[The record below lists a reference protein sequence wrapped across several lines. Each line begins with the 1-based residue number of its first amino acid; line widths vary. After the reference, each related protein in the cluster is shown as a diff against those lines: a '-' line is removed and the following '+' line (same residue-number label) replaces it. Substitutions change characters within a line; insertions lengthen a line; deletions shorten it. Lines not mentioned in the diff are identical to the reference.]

1 MNWDRRAHWR
11 DQMRKLSCRILRHY
25 PRLRTEKSA
34 SSNQPMRSERSAP
47 AVKWR
52 GPSGHPRSSGRKS
65 DEGGGFMCISKPAVE
80 ANSHSSARRALV
92 REKHVRQQ
100 HATTAAQ
107 LNNAL
112 AREEALLCEKSDL
125 LRRHEMMAQEFE
137 HRLFNSLR
145 LIVSLLWL
153 QSRAA
158 STPEAATQLSIAADR
173 VAAFGT
179 RAPAAAC
186 ARSSGESGVQAI
198 YPSPVRG
205 PFGFAL
211 PGRSE
216 SRHRG
221 GGCGCRDTDSTRHPA
236 GVYHQ
241 RAHHQ
246 FGKIRQKHHHRSI
259 GNGVGQ

>member
-1 MNWDRRAHWR
+1 MSHSSTLSSTSDGKE
-11 DQMRKLSCRILRHY
+11 RKLESADALR
-25 PRLRTEKSA
+25 A
-34 SSNQPMRSERSAP
+34 F
-47 AVKWR
+47 
-52 GPSGHPRSSGRKS
+52 GPSSKMAGSFRPPTILGPQVGR
-65 DEGGGFMCISKPAVE
+65 GGGFMCISKPAVE

-246 FGKIRQKHHHRSI
+246 FGKIRQRHHHRSI

>member
-125 LRRHEMMAQEFE
+125 LRRHEMMAQ
-137 HRLFNSLR
+137 
-145 LIVSLLWL
+145 
-153 QSRAA
+153 
-158 STPEAATQLSIAADR
+158 
-173 VAAFGT
+173 
-179 RAPAAAC
+179 
-186 ARSSGESGVQAI
+186 
-198 YPSPVRG
+198 
-205 PFGFAL
+205 
-211 PGRSE
+211 
-216 SRHRG
+216 
-221 GGCGCRDTDSTRHPA
+221 
-236 GVYHQ
+236 
-241 RAHHQ
+241 
-246 FGKIRQKHHHRSI
+246 
-259 GNGVGQ
+259 